1 MRQKNILK
9 SAYPYYMNKNMRV
22 VLIEDEI
29 PAARLL
35 KSMIGRIRPEWE
47 VITLPG
53 NIEDANEWFHTN
65 PHPDLIF
72 LDIQLSDGDSFLFLE
87 QSVPQSMI
95 IFTTAFNEY
104 AIQAFTVNSI
114 DYLLK
119 PIKEDRLLAAIQKYE
134 SFTSKYK
141 QTFNAQ
147 SNNAQI
153 IEALTNRDKKYRTRF
168 LISGADKF
176 WTLQMDDIAYFYTEN
191 KATFAVTKKGSEH
204 VVDFSLDKLADQLDP
219 DRFFRANRQTII
231 SIESIRKIEPYFNSK
246 VVVLLDPPSKNSI
259 IISKEKVSAFKLWLN
274 F

>member
-1 MRQKNILK
+1 
-9 SAYPYYMNKNMRV
+9 MNNTVRV

-29 PAARLL
+29 PAARRL
-35 KSMIGRIRPEWE
+35 KSMIEQIRPEWE

-53 NIEDANEWFHTN
+53 NIEEANEWFAGN

-72 LDIQLSDGDSFLFLE
+72 LDIELSDGDSFLFLE
-87 QSVPQSMI
+87 QSSPDSMI
-95 IFTTAFNEY
+95 IFTTAYNEY

-119 PIKEDRLLAAIQKYE
+119 PIKEDRLLAAILKYE
-134 SFTSKYK
+134 SFTNKYK
-141 QTFNAQ
+141 QSFNSQ
-147 SNNAQI
+147 SNRAQI
-153 IEALTNRDKKYRTRF
+153 IEALTNQDKKYRTRF

-176 WTLQMDDIAYFYTEN
+176 WTLQVDEIAYFYTEN
-191 KATFAVTKKGSEH
+191 KATFAVTKNGDEH
-204 VVDFSLDKLADQLDP
+204 IIDFSLDKLIDQLDP

-246 VVVLLDPPSKNSI
+246 VVVLLNPPSKNSI
-259 IISKEKVSAFKLWLN
+259 IISKEKVSAFKIWLN